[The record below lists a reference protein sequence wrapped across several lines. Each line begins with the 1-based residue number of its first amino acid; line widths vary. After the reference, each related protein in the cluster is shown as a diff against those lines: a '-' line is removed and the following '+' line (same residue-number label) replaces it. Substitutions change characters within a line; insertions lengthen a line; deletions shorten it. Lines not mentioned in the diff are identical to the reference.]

1 MMDVIAKARE
11 LGKAIQQDERFIRYA
26 KARLAN
32 DDDKEL
38 QDAIGEFNIVRME
51 LDREVN
57 SDEKNDDKVKEL
69 NEKLRKVYSS
79 VMSSPAMV
87 EYNTAKAALD
97 TLVNEIN
104 VIISKSIDGE
114 DPDTCD
120 TSSGCTGSCDSCGGC
135 H

>member
-38 QDAIGEFNIVRME
+38 QDAIGEFNLVRME

-97 TLVNEIN
+97 TLVNEVN